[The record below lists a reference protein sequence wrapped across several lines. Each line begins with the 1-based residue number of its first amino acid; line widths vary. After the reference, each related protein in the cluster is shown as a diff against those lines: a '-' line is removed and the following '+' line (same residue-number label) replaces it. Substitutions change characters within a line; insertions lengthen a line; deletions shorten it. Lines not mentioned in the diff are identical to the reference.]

1 MREHLKKHAE
11 KYRFGAV
18 GVANTV
24 IDFGILFLL
33 VHLGVNEILANYIS
47 TGTAF
52 IFSFFVNRSFTFKS
66 KDGNV
71 AKQFITFLVVTMF
84 GLWVIQPLIIAGI
97 LGVTSGWH
105 FSSDLMLLGAKLT
118 ASVASLI
125 WNYIMYA
132 RFVFKKKVSE

>member
-11 KYRFGAV
+11 KYRFGVV
-18 GVANTV
+18 GVANTA

-33 VHLGVNEILANYIS
+33 VHLGLNEILANYIS
-47 TGTAF
+47 TGCAF
-52 IFSFFVNRSFTFKS
+52 IFSFFVNRSFTFKA
-66 KDGNV
+66 KDGNI
-71 AKQFITFLVVTMF
+71 AKQLAVFLVVTMF

-97 LGVTSGWH
+97 LGATSGWAL
-105 FSSDLMLLGAKLT
+105 SPDLKLLGAKLT

-132 RFVFKKKVSE
+132 RFVFKKKVAE

>member
-11 KYRFGAV
+11 KYRFGVV

-33 VHLGVNEILANYIS
+33 VHLGVNEIVANYIS

-71 AKQFITFLVVTMF
+71 AKQFATFLVVTMF

-97 LGVTSGWH
+97 LGATSGWH
-105 FSSDLMLLGAKLT
+105 LSSDLMLLGAKLA

-132 RFVFKKKVSE
+132 RFVFKKRVSE